1 MDQPQAVEESA
12 QFPKY
17 SYKPSLMGSPWTF
30 QLAPDAL
37 VWSLGSTSGRVPYGS
52 IRRIRLSFRP
62 VTMQSYRFLAEIWS
76 ERNPKM
82 PISSASWK
90 SLVEQERQD
99 QAYVG
104 FLTALHER
112 IARARGAPK
121 LEAGAI
127 PFLYWPGLVIF
138 GGICVAIIGLI
149 WRALLQGET
158 AATLFL
164 LAFFVF
170 MLWQLGGF
178 FKRNLPRRYTLDRLP
193 SDILPKI
200 N

>member
-1 MDQPQAVEESA
+1 
-12 QFPKY
+12 
-17 SYKPSLMGSPWTF
+17 MGAPWTF

-99 QAYVG
+99 AAYVG
-104 FLTALHER
+104 FLIALHER
-112 IARARGAPK
+112 IATARGAPG
-121 LEAGAI
+121 LEAGAV

-138 GGICVAIIGLI
+138 AGICVAIVGLI

-164 LAFFVF
+164 LGFFAF

-178 FKRNLPRRYTLDRLP
+178 FKRNLPRRYTLDRNP
-193 SDILPKI
+193 SDVLPKP

>member
-1 MDQPQAVEESA
+1 MDQPQADQDIE
-12 QFPKY
+12 QYPKY
-17 SYKPSLMGSPWTF
+17 AYKPSLMGSPWML

-37 VWSLGSTSGRVPYGS
+37 VWSLGSLSGRVPYGS

-76 ERNPKM
+76 ERNAKI

-99 QAYVG
+99 AAYVG
-104 FLTALHER
+104 FIRELHER
-112 IARARGAPK
+112 IAKAGGRPR
-121 LEAGAI
+121 LDAGAI
-127 PFLYWPGLVIF
+127 PFLYWPG
-138 GGICVAIIGLI
+138 VAIFAAISVALAGLI
-149 WRALLQGET
+149 VRALQQGET

-164 LAFFVF
+164 LAFFAF

-178 FKRNLPRRYTLDRLP
+178 FKRNLPRRYTLDRIP
-193 SDILPKI
+193 ADVLPKA

>member
-1 MDQPQAVEESA
+1 MDQPQAAEESA

-76 ERNPKM
+76 ERLKM

-90 SLVEQERQD
+90 PLVEQERQD
-99 QAYVG
+99 RAYVD

-112 IARARGAPK
+112 MARARLTTK

-138 GGICVAIIGLI
+138 GGICIALVGLI
-149 WRALLQGET
+149 WRALQQGET
-158 AATLFL
+158 AATFFL
-164 LAFFVF
+164 LGFFAL

-178 FKRNLPRRYTLDRLP
+178 FKRNLPRRYTLDRIP
-193 SDILPKI
+193 SDVLPKT